1 MLALPILGGG
11 FLCGLAASPV
21 FQLAMRGVG
30 MGRPER
36 IRLGVGR
43 GVGWNLGR
51 RLDNVEKRRRGHV
64 EDDQYCARDGRRRV
78 CHHRSSSP
86 VGAVIL
92 GALEAHRRSQ
102 RMQSS
107 NTPNRQRIRQARCS
121 WSWCCCCFVGLCGS
135 QRGMVGGARRGGSL
149 QGSVLPSIW
158 DPALWWA
165 HDTNLPLRP
174 TFLQSQNRLCDTYV
188 ILHTSNPWYHTSW
201 RNAFHYFLFVY
212 TSGCV
217 HSIDGS
223 EQTPT
228 PPTPP

>member
-78 CHHRSSSP
+78 CHHLTQLTGWCCDPGRPRSSPAQPTDAKQQHSEPATDTAGQMFVVVVLLLFCWAVRKSAGHGGRGETGGISTGVRIAEYLGSSP
-86 VGAVIL
+86 V
-92 GALEAHRRSQ
+92 
-102 RMQSS
+102 
-107 NTPNRQRIRQARCS
+107 
-121 WSWCCCCFVGLCGS
+121 VGTRHQLAS
-135 QRGMVGGARRGGSL
+135 ATHLSTIPE
-149 QGSVLPSIW
+149 S
-158 DPALWWA
+158 
-165 HDTNLPLRP
+165 PL
-174 TFLQSQNRLCDTYV
+174 
-188 ILHTSNPWYHTSW
+188 
-201 RNAFHYFLFVY
+201 
-212 TSGCV
+212 
-217 HSIDGS
+217 
-223 EQTPT
+223 
-228 PPTPP
+228 